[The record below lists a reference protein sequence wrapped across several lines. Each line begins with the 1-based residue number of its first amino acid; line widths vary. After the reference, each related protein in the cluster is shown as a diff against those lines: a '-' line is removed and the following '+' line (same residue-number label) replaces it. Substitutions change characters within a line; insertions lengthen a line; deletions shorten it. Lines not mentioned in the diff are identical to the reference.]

1 MAGTLNFEFTGDQ
14 PDGQV
19 VIDLRGEVDVYS
31 APRLRDELQ
40 RLLSEGRTDIL
51 LDVER
56 LEFVDSTGLGV
67 IVAIA
72 KQASDAG
79 GRLTLRAPPEAVQH
93 VLHTTGLE
101 GLVTV
106 TE

>member
-1 MAGTLNFEFTGDQ
+1 MVGTLNFEFDGDRS
-14 PDGQV
+14 DGQV

-40 RLLSEGRTDIL
+40 RLLSEGRTHIL

-79 GRLTLRAPPEAVQH
+79 GHLTLRAPPVAVQH
-93 VLHTTGLE
+93 VLRTTGLE